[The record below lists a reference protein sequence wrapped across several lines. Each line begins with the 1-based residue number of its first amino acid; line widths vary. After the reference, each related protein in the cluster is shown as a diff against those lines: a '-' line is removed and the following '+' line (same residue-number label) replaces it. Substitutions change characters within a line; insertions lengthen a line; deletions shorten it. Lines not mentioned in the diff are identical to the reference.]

1 MRAIDTNVLVRLVAR
16 AEEAQRAAARAVM
29 AAGEV
34 LVLPTVLMEA
44 EWVLRSRYR
53 LSRGEIAKGLATL
66 CAQQG
71 VTVASG
77 EAVAKALSAYAERG
91 DFADHLHLH
100 LALAAEQ
107 GATDFTTFDRNL
119 TGLSE
124 AGPAVEVIE

>member
-1 MRAIDTNVLVRLVAR
+1 VRALDTNVLVRLVAR
-16 AEEAQRAAARAVM
+16 DDEAQRAAARAVM

-53 LSRGEIAKGLATL
+53 LPRADIVEGLSTL

-71 VTVASG
+71 VTVASA

-91 DFADHLHLH
+91 DFADHLHL
-100 LALAAEQ
+100 ALAAGQ
-107 GATDFTTFDRNL
+107 GATAFTTFDRNL
-119 TGLSE
+119 AGP
-124 AGPAVEVIE
+124 AGVGPAVEVIG